1 MPDIWVTTDLHLW
14 SQDNDN
20 RHPYRSQR
28 QIDDLSNMFA
38 QTLREDDILIFLG
51 DLCDPEASDINK
63 VAAFVRSIPC
73 MKYMCRGNH
82 DTEDDAYYFEAGFD
96 RVCDLIR
103 MHNIIFSHKPVKVAP
118 DEINVHGHLHTQKM
132 SGLSYQHIN
141 AYAMRWNKEGPLI
154 RLGDLLAS
162 ATVQNPDIGGETTSK
177 MMEEFEF
184 YTSLDNDHYRT
195 IIDIS
200 DMVTADMISESYE
213 DTLVNIICFNDW
225 INENFRYGLRINGV
239 WDPKRNTTAQ
249 DWDNY
254 LVVQSPQ
261 EIERSKV
268 GVCWDYTSYE
278 AWYFK
283 HNFPKVKVTTWYIVY
298 GLQPDCPT
306 HTFLTFT
313 YQGNHYYFDSSF
325 SDVAGVWAADSEK
338 DILNFVIGS
347 MVKHDGRLADVVK
360 ESNYGLFKYDA
371 LNAELYGL
379 GCVEYM
385 DWMLKNA
392 KEIKHRY
399 SDNYKTPV
407 KMTAV
412 LEAGTDILD
421 EILFQ
426 DTDDTKYWMAD
437 DEKFRKTAEKG
448 EESDKSVVAID
459 ESMHFVKHKPSAGKS
474 DNPFAKRW
482 NNRVLYYVC
491 SENMDDELYPI
502 GKCLFESVPAAA
514 FYWAIRENNGPGE
527 YWVHTIE
534 EGYYQ
539 LRSSD
544 EVCGAWWST
553 DTINMWT
560 VGKIRIRIEDGE
572 WYMDWLFKYR
582 DGIQVNCD
590 TDGNILD
597 ETPVASTIDSDFKGG
612 KKLKLNSFK
621 RQELTEQ
628 LRKSYSEE
636 YPMLR
641 HFYSS
646 DNFHKAYIWTDN
658 KKIVAGLCVSKP
670 DDKFPGQ
677 TWITSLEITK
687 DYRGH
692 GLSKQ
697 LLDFACR
704 NCNANALGVA
714 EDNEIARRLY
724 EKYGF
729 KYGDDVG
736 KKDHNGTNRLMYLGE
751 TASILQEMAYEDAQD
766 FMLAKLKHYCREFNR
781 RDQEF
786 ERISKSWKKE
796 NPDCGDPPKLEVI
809 LHHGNENQIL
819 FIMVRDMDTD
829 HYTPNQVASYWHLIK
844 HLTDA
849 VKKDEEV
856 QNYAPINGISCEA
869 EDIVGIYVNLNRGVQ
884 ESVVETHPMD
894 RDEKK
899 SVADK
904 YGLKAVGQTH
914 EEEEKDAAIA
924 KQKELD
930 RKKKERLKQLEKG
943 RRTQKRNRTI
953 KKIKSHLPGVKNED
967 TAVDGSA
974 AEYLTD
980 PNANV
985 ELDPFNRRVKP
996 MHKGAGDND
1005 FDDSIHE
1012 SASYQFAMMDNV
1024 QFFDGMTEAVGEDA
1038 EFAPVYVVL
1047 IRGNSPVSALISG
1060 FTGSEF
1066 THASISFDSSLTE
1079 MYSFAGK
1086 NVANTL
1092 EAIIGGFKRENIQDK
1107 FYKENDIPYAVYL
1120 VESTKGAVKRMKKR
1134 LQYFIKNETK
1144 FRFDYLGLVKNFFK
1158 IPDDPKYTWF
1168 CSRFVADIL
1177 NAGTPGSKIIDT
1189 PSLYR
1194 PEDFKTADFAQ
1205 LVDRGMA
1212 ANYTSRNVDR
1222 QTKIIAK
1229 AAKVRDAKLHEGA
1242 MYPDNPYSHQILQY
1256 QFAMMDE
1263 GTVDGF
1269 IQYLQSF
1276 KIRLDNDGNILIT
1289 RREYDQL
1296 DSHFRE
1302 SMRLIKAYESA
1313 GNAQGVKDE
1322 LCKIN
1327 YMITLIN
1334 QYYLREDVKNLK
1346 PTAKDVRKDML
1357 DLRSVMM
1364 NVFRQHLAWVTTQ
1377 DPKWNF
1383 QRYYDNSKYGK
1394 NVTIPK
1400 KVITSVGRTI
1410 ITALA

>member
-1 MPDIWVTTDLHLW
+1 
-14 SQDNDN
+14 
-20 RHPYRSQR
+20 
-28 QIDDLSNMFA
+28 
-38 QTLREDDILIFLG
+38 
-51 DLCDPEASDINK
+51 
-63 VAAFVRSIPC
+63 
-73 MKYMCRGNH
+73 
-82 DTEDDAYYFEAGFD
+82 
-96 RVCDLIR
+96 
-103 MHNIIFSHKPVKVAP
+103 
-118 DEINVHGHLHTQKM
+118 
-132 SGLSYQHIN
+132 
-141 AYAMRWNKEGPLI
+141 
-154 RLGDLLAS
+154 
-162 ATVQNPDIGGETTSK
+162 
-177 MMEEFEF
+177 
-184 YTSLDNDHYRT
+184 
-195 IIDIS
+195 
-200 DMVTADMISESYE
+200 
-213 DTLVNIICFNDW
+213 
-225 INENFRYGLRINGV
+225 
-239 WDPKRNTTAQ
+239 
-249 DWDNY
+249 
-254 LVVQSPQ
+254 
-261 EIERSKV
+261 
-268 GVCWDYTSYE
+268 
-278 AWYFK
+278 
-283 HNFPKVKVTTWYIVY
+283 
-298 GLQPDCPT
+298 
-306 HTFLTFT
+306 
-313 YQGNHYYFDSSF
+313 
-325 SDVAGVWAADSEK
+325 
-338 DILNFVIGS
+338 
-347 MVKHDGRLADVVK
+347 
-360 ESNYGLFKYDA
+360 
-371 LNAELYGL
+371 
-379 GCVEYM
+379 
-385 DWMLKNA
+385 
-392 KEIKHRY
+392 
-399 SDNYKTPV
+399 
-407 KMTAV
+407 
-412 LEAGTDILD
+412 
-421 EILFQ
+421 
-426 DTDDTKYWMAD
+426 MAD
-437 DEKFRKTAEKG
+437 DEEYRKKAEKG
-448 EESDKSVVAID
+448 EESEKSVVAID
-459 ESMHFVKHKPSAGKS
+459 ESVHFVQKAPASTTS
-474 DNPFAKRW
+474 DNPFSKKW
-482 NNRVLYYVC
+482 NDKILYYVC

-502 GKCLFESVPAAA
+502 GKCLFETVPAAA
-514 FYWAIRENNGPGE
+514 FYWAIRAGNGPGE
-527 YWVHTIE
+527 YWVHTTE
-534 EGYYQ
+534 PGYYQ
-539 LRSSD
+539 LRLSD
-544 EVCGAWWST
+544 EVCGAMWST

-560 VGKIRIRIEDGE
+560 VGKVRVRIEDGE
-572 WYMDWLFKYR
+572 WYMDWLFKYND
-582 DGIQVNCD
+582 DGIQVDCD

-597 ETPVASTIDSDFKGG
+597 ESGTFVRRDTFEGFPRLWYASYDDVMFIINRIPKCDHHYFYHGSQFKDTPWVVYRNAILVKNRGKEQPIDTTGGAFIDVYYQQGVSADEAGILIGASPCARGKGYTDQLVKKAIAETPDIIKTFTWKCAKENKHSLNLALRCGFVLDEEKSRKSKTDNYLRYERYHSNLNETPMASTLDDDFKEG
-612 KKLKLNSFK
+612 KKLSLSSFK
-621 RQELTEQ
+621 RMELTER
-628 LRKSYSEE
+628 LRKKYSDE

-646 DNFHKAYIWTDN
+646 DNFHLSYIWLDG
-658 KKIVAGLCVSKP
+658 KKVVAGLCVSKP

-704 NCNANALGVA
+704 KCNADALGVA
-714 EDNEIARRLY
+714 EDNEIARHLY

-736 KKDHNGTNRLMYLGE
+736 KPNKNGTNFLMYLSESSGATTTLYHGSPNKHATLRAQVSPAYPDQAAVFATPRYE
-751 TASILQEMAYEDAQD
+751 FALAFAGNSWSDLQINQCIHDGVHTLTEILPGQFNRCFNCPGYIHYLKPDEFAPFGRASEWTSPVDAKPYKIERISNVLRALEKSGTILYHYPNLPEWIPDRKEYMAKIIEKYNMGTTVDRLYKMHKMNESDVVLHEMAYEDAQD

-781 RDQEF
+781 RDNEF
-786 ERISKSWKKE
+786 ERIKQSWKKE
-796 NPDCGDPPKLEVI
+796 NSDCGDPPKLEVA

-819 FIMVRDMDTD
+819 FIMVPDMDTD
-829 HYTPNQVASYWHLIK
+829 HYSANQVASYWHLVK
-844 HLTDA
+844 HLTDE
-849 VKKDEEV
+849 VKKDEDV
-856 QNYAPINGISCEA
+856 QNYSLISDISCEA
-869 EDIVGIYVNLNRGVQ
+869 EDIVGVYVNLNHGLQ

-914 EEEEKDAAIA
+914 DEADRDAAIE

-930 RKKKERLKQLEKG
+930 RKKKERLKHLEKG
-943 RRTQKRNRTI
+943 RRTQKRNRVI

-985 ELDPFNRRVKP
+985 ELDLFNRRVKP

-1012 SASYQFAMMDNV
+1012 SASYQFSMMDNV
-1024 QFFDGMTEAVGEDA
+1024 QFFDGLAESVGEDA

-1047 IRGNSPVSALISG
+1047 IRGNSPVSALITG

-1086 NVANTL
+1086 NARNTL
-1092 EAIIGGFKRENIQDK
+1092 EAIIGGFKRENIQDR

-1120 VESTKGAVKRMKKR
+1120 VASTKGAVKRMKKR
-1134 LQYFIKNETK
+1134 LNYFIKNETN

-1177 NAGTPGSKIIDT
+1177 NAGTPGERLINT

-1194 PEDFKTADFAQ
+1194 PEDFKTANFAQ

-1229 AAKVRDAKLHEGA
+1229 AMKVRDAKLHEGA
-1242 MYPDNPYSHQILQY
+1242 MYPDNPYSHQVLQY

-1263 GTVDGF
+1263 GAVDGF
-1269 IQYLQSF
+1269 IKYLQSF
-1276 KIRLDNDGNILIT
+1276 KIRLDGDGNILIT

-1296 DSHFRE
+1296 DSHFRD
-1302 SMRLIKAYESA
+1302 SMRLIKACETA
-1313 GNAQGVKDE
+1313 GNVQGVKDE

-1334 QYYLREDVKNLK
+1334 QYYLRDDVKNLK
-1346 PTAKDVRKDML
+1346 PTAKDIRKDML

-1364 NVFRQHLAWVTTQ
+1364 NVFRQHLTWVTTQ
-1377 DPKWNF
+1377 DPRWNF

-1394 NVTIPK
+1394 NVAIPK